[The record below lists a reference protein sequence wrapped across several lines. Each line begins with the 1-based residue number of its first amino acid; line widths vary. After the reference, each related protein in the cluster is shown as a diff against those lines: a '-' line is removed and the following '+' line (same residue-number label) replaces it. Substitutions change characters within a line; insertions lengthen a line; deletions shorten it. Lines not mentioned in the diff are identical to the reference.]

1 MPASKAAQ
9 ESWGLFWRI
18 FSEDKPRRS
27 QILGELGITPM
38 QAQALQGLEPG
49 VPLPMSALAGALFC
63 DPSNVTGVA
72 DRLEAA
78 GLVERRPAAHDR
90 RVKTLLL
97 TAEGELARER
107 IRASMS
113 VPPPAL
119 AALSDADAEQLCTIL
134 RRAVEAEAE
143 HGALDPGT

>member
-1 MPASKAAQ
+1 MPTSDAAQ
-9 ESWGLFWRI
+9 EAWGLFWRI

-27 QILGELGITPM
+27 QILAELEITPM

-49 VPLPMSALAGALFC
+49 VPLPMSALAGALYC

-72 DRLEAA
+72 DRLESA

-90 RVKTLLL
+90 RVKALLL
-97 TAEGELARER
+97 TDEGERARER
-107 IRASMS
+107 IRTSMS

-119 AALSDADAEQLCTIL
+119 AALPDEDAQALCAIL
-134 RRAVEAEAE
+134 RRAVEAEA
-143 HGALDPGT
+143 ATTPR